1 MNWSLYR
8 HSFSLSVNILVLK
21 PWKWVWMS
29 VNLWVCYCGIYGSS
43 LSFAC
48 SKYYVSCNRALQ
60 QEVIFPGVLLTLPL
74 PGHKVQVNVFYF
86 LRTSPTHRQALCQLT
101 PSRKQRQQTSLW
113 FSQLWNRNILALV
126 INPFQPTLSHP
137 EDMVP
142 HSENSTSWSP
152 NCKSRWQCHLL
163 SDLEL
168 DAYFSPFGP
177 SFLWLR

>member
-113 FSQLWNRNILALV
+113 FSQLWNRNILASV
-126 INPFQPTLSHP
+126 INPFQPTLQSNYAAYTNKNEWVILRTWSLILRILLADP
-137 EDMVP
+137 QTVSLGD
-142 HSENSTSWSP
+142 SATSF
-152 NCKSRWQCHLL
+152 QI
-163 SDLEL
+163 
-168 DAYFSPFGP
+168 
-177 SFLWLR
+177 